1 MASNKVLLILGSSL
15 IATIYVEYVKAIRM
29 SQSNYGQRQTAEERH
44 RSKSCVTVLPYLYVY
59 RSNITCTLHETQ
71 AVP

>member
-1 MASNKVLLILGSSL
+1 MASKNVLLILGSSP
-15 IATIYVEYVKAIRM
+15 IATTDVEYVKAIRM

-44 RSKSCVTVLPYLYVY
+44 RSKYCVTVLPYLRVY
-59 RSNITCTLHETQ
+59 RSNITRTLHETQ